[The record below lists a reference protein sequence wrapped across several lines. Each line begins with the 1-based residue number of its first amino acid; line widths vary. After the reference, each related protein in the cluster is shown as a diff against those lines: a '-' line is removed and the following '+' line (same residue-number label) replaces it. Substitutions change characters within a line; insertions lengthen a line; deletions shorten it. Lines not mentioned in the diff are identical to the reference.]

1 VTEIL
6 WKRNRTSL
14 SPPEIWKILRPIGL
28 SLWESPMSKIL
39 HKQTW
44 NSAVQATRW
53 KADTGRTFF
62 FSSQI
67 GRESNVVYQAATA
80 RPPRRQLSAGVIRQ
94 KIRRAQPTETNW
106 RWAVQHQLQQHDLV
120 VENGCMC
127 AMLKLQV
134 ELCICRQPSGS
145 HLVESCT
152 GIKREGGELTPSM
165 TLMSSD

>member
-14 SPPEIWKILRPIGL
+14 SPPEIWEILRPIGL
-28 SLWESPMSKIL
+28 SLSESPMSKIL

-53 KADTGRTFF
+53 KADTKRTFF

-80 RPPRRQLSAGVIRQ
+80 RPPRRQLSAGVIGQ
-94 KIRRAQPTETNW
+94 KIRRAQPTGTNW

-120 VENGCMC
+120 VENVRN
-127 AMLKLQV
+127 V
-134 ELCICRQPSGS
+134 EITSRAL
-145 HLVESCT
+145 H
-152 GIKREGGELTPSM
+152 
-165 TLMSSD
+165 MSSAIWVASCRILYGYQARGGRADPVDDTNV